1 MADSGGQR
9 LDYGQAFPH
18 SDPEA
23 AGKPCEKIAWLAFG
37 REWGTEMRISF
48 TDQIE
53 GSSVLYPIGPVEAGS
68 PWFGQADRET
78 LQQKALQAL
87 IEQAHEIDADALIDI
102 RYSET
107 GVMMEDLAPVPL
119 KRISA
124 YGIAVRLAGR

>member
-1 MADSGGQR
+1 
-9 LDYGQAFPH
+9 
-18 SDPEA
+18 
-23 AGKPCEKIAWLAFG
+23 
-37 REWGTEMRISF
+37 MRISF

-78 LQQKALQAL
+78 LQQQALQAL
-87 IEQAHEIDADALIDI
+87 INQAHEVDADALIGV

-124 YGIAVRLAGR
+124 HGIAVRLAGR